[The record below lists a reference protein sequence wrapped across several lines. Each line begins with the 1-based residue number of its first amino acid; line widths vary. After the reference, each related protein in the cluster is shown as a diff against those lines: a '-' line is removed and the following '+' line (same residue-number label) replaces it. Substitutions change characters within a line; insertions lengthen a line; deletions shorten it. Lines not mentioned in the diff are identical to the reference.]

1 MRTIEEVKKEFQG
14 TNFHELE
21 EKLKE
26 YGVEA
31 AFKPGKKKKDI
42 IEDAIKLLEEISV
55 EEPVADAGA
64 EAPSPEDPK
73 EEDSGTEGEVPGADA
88 GGEVP
93 KKEAPKKEASKLKVE
108 VDVESLT
115 KDQILKALHNIKLNM
130 ISATETQL
138 RILRAKR
145 DVLSAQLEKLK

>member
-55 EEPVADAGA
+55 EESDSDAGVEELRSEGK
-64 EAPSPEDPK
+64 EAP
-73 EEDSGTEGEVPGADA
+73 GTEPEVPGVV
-88 GGEVP
+88 G
-93 KKEAPKKEASKLKVE
+93 EAPKKGATKLKVE
-108 VDVESLT
+108 VDVEGMT

>member
-1 MRTIEEVKKEFQG
+1 MQTIEEVKKEFQG

-42 IEDAIKLLEEISV
+42 IEDAMKLLEEISV
-55 EEPVADAGA
+55 EEPAQDDGTLPPDEPTEGEV
-64 EAPSPEDPK
+64 P
-73 EEDSGTEGEVPGADA
+73 GTEPEVPGADA
-88 GGEVP
+88 GG
-93 KKEAPKKEASKLKVE
+93 EAPKKEASKLKVE

-145 DVLSAQLEKLK
+145 DALSAQLEKLD

>member
-55 EEPVADAGA
+55 EESASDAGA

-73 EEDSGTEGEVPGADA
+73 EEDSGAEPEVPGADA

-93 KKEAPKKEASKLKVE
+93 KKEASKLKVE
-108 VDVESLT
+108 VDVEGMT
-115 KDQILKALHNIKLNM
+115 KDQILK
-130 ISATETQL
+130 
-138 RILRAKR
+138 
-145 DVLSAQLEKLK
+145 

>member
-26 YGVEA
+26 YGVET
-31 AFKPGKKKKDI
+31 AFKPGKRKKDI
-42 IEDAIKLLEEISV
+42 IEDAIKLLEEIVV
-55 EEPVADAGA
+55 EEADSDAGVEELRSEGV
-64 EAPSPEDPK
+64 EAP
-73 EEDSGTEGEVPGADA
+73 GTEGEVPGVV
-88 GGEVP
+88 GETP
-93 KKEAPKKEASKLKVE
+93 KKEVAKLKVE
-108 VDVESLT
+108 VGVGGMT

-130 ISATETQL
+130 ISATEVQL

-145 DVLSAQLEKLK
+145 DVLTAQLEKLK

>member
-1 MRTIEEVKKEFQG
+1 MLTIEEVKKEFQG

-55 EEPVADAGA
+55 EESDAGVEELRSEGK
-64 EAPSPEDPK
+64 EAP
-73 EEDSGTEGEVPGADA
+73 GTEGEVPGADA

-93 KKEAPKKEASKLKVE
+93 KKEAPKKEATKLKVE
-108 VDVESLT
+108 VDVEGMT

-130 ISATETQL
+130 ISATEVQL

>member
-55 EEPVADAGA
+55 EESDAGVEELRSEGK
-64 EAPSPEDPK
+64 EAP
-73 EEDSGTEGEVPGADA
+73 GTEPEVPGADT

-93 KKEAPKKEASKLKVE
+93 KKEAPKKEATKLKVE
-108 VDVESLT
+108 VDVKGMT

>member
-1 MRTIEEVKKEFQG
+1 MLTIEEVKKEFQG

-31 AFKPGKKKKDI
+31 VFKPGKKKKDI
-42 IEDAIKLLEEISV
+42 IEEAIKLLEEISI
-55 EEPVADAGA
+55 EEPDPDTA
-64 EAPSPEDPK
+64 EEVLSPDEG
-73 EEDSGTEGEVPGADA
+73 EVSGTEPEVPL
-88 GGEVP
+88 
-93 KKEAPKKEASKLKVE
+93 KEAAKLKVE
-108 VDVESLT
+108 VNMKGMT

-145 DVLSAQLEKLK
+145 NALSAQLEKLK

>member
-26 YGVEA
+26 YGVEE

-42 IEDAIKLLEEISV
+42 IEDAIKLLEEIAV
-55 EEPVADAGA
+55 EEADSDAGVEELRSEGR
-64 EAPSPEDPK
+64 EAPDTGP
-73 EEDSGTEGEVPGADA
+73 EVPR
-88 GGEVP
+88 
-93 KKEAPKKEASKLKVE
+93 EAPKKEVTKLKVK
-108 VDVESLT
+108 VGVEGMT

-130 ISATETQL
+130 ISATEVQL

-145 DVLSAQLEKLK
+145 DALTAQLEKLK

>member
-1 MRTIEEVKKEFQG
+1 MLTIEEVKKEFQG

-31 AFKPGKKKKDI
+31 AFTPGKKKKDI

-55 EEPVADAGA
+55 EESATDAGVEEPRNEDK
-64 EAPSPEDPK
+64 EA
-73 EEDSGTEGEVPGADA
+73 SGTEPEVP
-88 GGEVP
+88 
-93 KKEAPKKEASKLKVE
+93 EAPKKEASKLKVE
-108 VDVESLT
+108 VDVEGMT

-130 ISATETQL
+130 ISATENQL

-145 DVLSAQLEKLK
+145 DALSAQLEKLD